1 MSFYADY
8 SLEQLVDKVEK
19 TPGDI
24 DLHIA
29 LIKQYVVSDNLEAAV
44 NQANLTDKLMPGDR
58 IVNALKAFCL
68 SKLGHV
74 SEGVALIEQIVR
86 QNANAEFLEV
96 FRNEIV
102 PLFQEDLRGMTQE
115 EFLQKKIDDA
125 PDEQKR
131 DYLRAMSFVPIHA
144 CLVNG
149 QYQRVVELLHEHLAE
164 FSDDLSAQMAL
175 AGVYDQLGQKQQ
187 SKLIYCKVIEA
198 DPQSA
203 SAYFGLANVTSDPQK
218 AIEAS
223 MLGLEL
229 SPAMHIERYNL
240 GVRLL
245 HSGEGELAEQ
255 EWRRIPADDSIYPYA
270 LSGIS
275 EHYQAKDDLAQAI
288 EYQEKAV
295 TLASHDSEMHARLG
309 MLKIEAGYNYEA
321 MEILDTAAEIDPT
334 STLILEFRAKAL
346 SNLGQTVAAIELL
359 EDALEDSPN
368 DFSLNFRLS
377 LLRYNQDDFE
387 SCIEHCLRAIES
399 NCEHYASYWNAAIS
413 FARLEQRDEC
423 FEYLKSAVERNPE
436 MAEKILE
443 DDDLQPYWEDPQF
456 VALAKSN

>member
-86 QNANAEFLEV
+86 QNANTEFLEV

-144 CLVNG
+144 CVVNG

-164 FSDDLSAQMAL
+164 FSDDLSARMAL
-175 AGVYDQLGQKQQ
+175 AGVYDQLGQ
-187 SKLIYCKVIEA
+187 
-198 DPQSA
+198 
-203 SAYFGLANVTSDPQK
+203 
-218 AIEAS
+218 
-223 MLGLEL
+223 
-229 SPAMHIERYNL
+229 
-240 GVRLL
+240 
-245 HSGEGELAEQ
+245 
-255 EWRRIPADDSIYPYA
+255 
-270 LSGIS
+270 
-275 EHYQAKDDLAQAI
+275 
-288 EYQEKAV
+288 
-295 TLASHDSEMHARLG
+295 
-309 MLKIEAGYNYEA
+309 
-321 MEILDTAAEIDPT
+321 
-334 STLILEFRAKAL
+334 
-346 SNLGQTVAAIELL
+346 
-359 EDALEDSPN
+359 
-368 DFSLNFRLS
+368 
-377 LLRYNQDDFE
+377 
-387 SCIEHCLRAIES
+387 
-399 NCEHYASYWNAAIS
+399 
-413 FARLEQRDEC
+413 
-423 FEYLKSAVERNPE
+423 
-436 MAEKILE
+436 
-443 DDDLQPYWEDPQF
+443 
-456 VALAKSN
+456 